1 MSELWAP
8 WKYVVS
14 FNPHIPLKTISMVFF
29 LPYYPGG
36 FPRWYSGEC
45 IHLSMQETKE
55 MWVQS
60 LGREILWRRKCLPT
74 RVFLPGKFHGQRSLE
89 SSSLWG
95 GKELYMTE
103 RLTHTHTHTHTC
115 AGMYLT
121 FILSMGRMRPR
132 TQVKWLEG
140 IDMGCKSSF
149 SDSSPYHFNVM
160 LTQLCYSS
168 QILQHFWSML
178 SWSHCSDRWSQVHQ
192 IFASSHQPQPPSRA
206 VCVQAQSLQSC
217 LTLCDPM
224 DCSPPS
230 SSVHGILQARILEW
244 VAVPSSGDLPNPASL
259 MLLHWQAE
267 SLPLVTPEKPL

>member
-1 MSELWAP
+1 MWVSQ
-8 WKYVVS
+8 VVQWWS
-14 FNPHIPLKTISMVFF
+14 
-29 LPYYPGG
+29 
-36 FPRWYSGEC
+36 
-45 IHLSMQETKE
+45 IHPSMQETKK

-74 RVFLPGKFHGQRSLE
+74 QVFLPGKFHGQRSLG
-89 SSSLWG
+89 SSGLWG
-95 GKELYMTE
+95 GMTE
-103 RLTHTHTHTHTC
+103 RLTHTCTHTHTHTC

-132 TQVKWLEG
+132 NSSIQVKWLEG
-140 IDMGCKSSF
+140 IDMGCKSSS
-149 SDSSPYHFNVM
+149 SDSSPYHFDVT

-168 QILQHFWSML
+168 QIIQHFWSML
-178 SWSHCSDRWSQVHQ
+178 SWSHCSDRWSQAHQ

-224 DCSPPS
+224 DCSPPG

-244 VAVPSSGDLPNPASL
+244 VAMPSSRGSSQPSISYASALAGWFFTTGDTWEAPLE
-259 MLLHWQAE
+259 LLQAN
-267 SLPLVTPEKPL
+267 SCW

>member
-74 RVFLPGKFHGQRSLE
+74 QVFLPGKFHGQRSLE
-89 SSSLWG
+89 SSSLWS

-103 RLTHTHTHTHTC
+103 RLTHTHTRVPGCILLLYYPWGEWGQGTH
-115 AGMYLT
+115 
-121 FILSMGRMRPR
+121 
-132 TQVKWLEG
+132 
-140 IDMGCKSSF
+140 
-149 SDSSPYHFNVM
+149 
-160 LTQLCYSS
+160 
-168 QILQHFWSML
+168 
-178 SWSHCSDRWSQVHQ
+178 
-192 IFASSHQPQPPSRA
+192 PSRSNDSKGLIWDA
-206 VCVQAQSLQSC
+206 NPVSLILVPIISMSC
-217 LTLCDPM
+217 
-224 DCSPPS
+224 
-230 SSVHGILQARILEW
+230 
-244 VAVPSSGDLPNPASL
+244 
-259 MLLHWQAE
+259 
-267 SLPLVTPEKPL
+267 

>member
-74 RVFLPGKFHGQRSLE
+74 QVFLPGKFHGQRSLE

-103 RLTHTHTHTHTC
+103 RLTHTHTHTHTHVC
-115 AGMYLT
+115 RDVSYFYIIHGENEAKDSGQMTRRDWYGM
-121 FILSMGRMRPR
+121 
-132 TQVKWLEG
+132 
-140 IDMGCKSSF
+140 
-149 SDSSPYHFNVM
+149 
-160 LTQLCYSS
+160 
-168 QILQHFWSML
+168 QIQFLWF
-178 SWSHCSDRWSQVHQ
+178 
-192 IFASSHQPQPPSRA
+192 
-206 VCVQAQSLQSC
+206 
-217 LTLCDPM
+217 
-224 DCSPPS
+224 
-230 SSVHGILQARILEW
+230 
-244 VAVPSSGDLPNPASL
+244 
-259 MLLHWQAE
+259 
-267 SLPLVTPEKPL
+267 